1 MLKFLFLLLFFISSG
16 CGGGVSTD
24 ALEKVLDAKGC
35 SDKIK
40 DSYIKSIKKSKGTK
54 EEIEKKMN
62 NIIALIE
69 KHGC

>member
-1 MLKFLFLLLFFISSG
+1 MLKFLFLVLFLISSG

-24 ALEKVLDAKGC
+24 ELEKVLDAKGC

-40 DSYIKSIKKSKGTK
+40 DSYVKSIKKSKGAK
-54 EEIEKKMN
+54 EEIEKK
-62 NIIALIE
+62 IKSLITLLE